1 MAINIT
7 NLINAIN
14 AKSSTVGAGVDSALD
29 KAVSLAGG
37 VKNALI
43 YSTINDLPA
52 ADSSNSGEIVRLGR
66 SINASTQYYVSFRDK
81 WKQIGV
87 TDSDA
92 VTTNQFVPFQGSNF
106 GYASGAGVIIEKFSF
121 STDGNATDVGDL
133 TASRSKLAGQ
143 SSQISGY
150 TSGGNPPPYGVNTI
164 DKFPFASDANATNI
178 GGLTVSRYEIAGQA
192 LTELAGYTSGG
203 FTNPPS
209 SNVIDKFPFATD
221 ANATDVGDLT
231 VARSG
236 LVGQSSKEFGYSSG
250 GNSNPSP
257 SVPRNNID
265 KFPFASDG
273 NATDVGDLSASR
285 SGPAGQ
291 SSLTHGYTSGGFD
304 SRLELVPAPAIRY
317 NTIDKFPFAADGN
330 ATNVGSLTLARGG
343 SAGQSSTV
351 FGYSSGGSPRDAP
364 LTNIIDKVSFASDG
378 SATDVGDLTAARFH
392 LAGQQ
397 Y

>member
-29 KAVSLAGG
+29 KAVSLAGE

-106 GYASGAGVIIEKFSF
+106 GYASGGGVIIEKFSF
-121 STDGNATDVGDL
+121 SADGNATDVGDLTVSRSNLAGQSSQVSGYNSGGTPRVNYIDKFPFATDGNATDVGDL
-133 TASRSKLAGQ
+133 T
-143 SSQISGY
+143 
-150 TSGGNPPPYGVNTI
+150 
-164 DKFPFASDANATNI
+164 
-178 GGLTVSRYEIAGQA
+178 VSRYEVAGQA

-203 FTNPPS
+203 FVNPPS
-209 SNVIDKFPFATD
+209 SNVIDKFPFAAD

-231 VARSG
+231 VARST
-236 LVGQSSKEFGYSSG
+236 LVGQSSKEFGYCSG
-250 GNSNPSP
+250 GNLNPP
-257 SVPRNNID
+257 GVAQNIID

-273 NATDVGDLSASR
+273 NATDVGNLSGSR
-285 SGPAGQ
+285 SAPAGQ
-291 SSLTHGYTSGGFD
+291 SSLTHGYASGGYY
-304 SRLELVPAPAIRY
+304 VA
-317 NTIDKFPFAADGN
+317 TVDKFPFAADAN
-330 ATNVGSLTLARGG
+330 ATNVGNLTVARA
-343 SAGQSSTV
+343 SPAGQSSTV
-351 FGYSSGGSPRDAP
+351 FGYTSAGRIGPPPYAP
-364 LTNIIDKVSFASDG
+364 TNIIDKVSFASDG
-378 SATDVGDLTAARFH
+378 SAIDVGDLTVARLN